1 MWRYLLV
8 VLACL
13 GLWVGGAQ
21 AGKGSIY
28 VDTVLV
34 DASSGDVGRNVTK
47 EATVL
52 NFEIS
57 RSNYNSKLWQKKD
70 PIVFEGIIALVPGT
84 KIPLPVAPLAALYD
98 FTNKKISDVAADA
111 TAFNSS
117 VSLLVA
123 FDASRAE
130 EQLGSLPSLFSNSQ
144 VVYLDY
150 DMGKALRSQVTN
162 IIASSSDSS
171 EADAQSVQVPYIR
184 LSIIHDSISGSSSN
198 VAAIVVGSALGAFTL
213 FIIVVIL
220 CCYRYRRQRMVRR
233 RRRQQNR
240 RQAMRERGINAVM
253 ASVVRGKNKPLPERK
268 LKKFSLIEITPEKL
282 VELEAQFHQLTVQGT
297 RFSSS
302 DDDSDDEKTTSKQV
316 ATDQR
321 HRSRA
326 LSPSNSATTGASVQ
340 QAPRDDTNA
349 DEVFSPES
357 LPPNSPRSTF
367 DPTPNPSMPGGSA
380 STSPSRWS
388 RMTASMQA
396 EDDSLPLFS
405 KFMRASQHSSR
416 VPSMYPG
423 QVERRSL
430 ALPQEEAGSVPLSP
444 LPVLTRT
451 GRQTFILEIP
461 DNDHGSKNGEPGTL
475 APNALAMASRPRARS
490 SSMVRPRSSLCLPP
504 TAHTKSSGQPRVLNM
519 SLPDMVPSSRVDPIE
534 PSAAAGSGATTGVR
548 GNGLFTQGISNLK
561 SFTKSIVNRTVSD
574 DVDDVCLE
582 SGEKSSQSKSNGF
595 VCSVCIDSFE
605 PGDMARRLPCGHV
618 FHQVCIDPW
627 LTKKSSRCPMCNFNC
642 AYKDPHG
649 RGINE
654 TVGSTIDLNTS
665 LDSTHNSIDGLDDE
679 YMATPR
685 HRLASIL
692 I

>member
-1 MWRYLLV
+1 MWRYFLV
-8 VLACL
+8 GLACF
-13 GLWVGGAQ
+13 GLWVGGVQ
-21 AGKGSIY
+21 ASKGSIY
-28 VDTVLV
+28 VDTVIV
-34 DASSGDVGRNVTK
+34 DARSGDIERNVTK

-57 RSNYNSKLWQKKD
+57 RSNYNSKLWQLKG
-70 PIVFEGIIALVPGT
+70 PIVFEGVLALASGS
-84 KIPLPVAPLAALYD
+84 KNPLPVTPLAVLYD
-98 FTNKKISDVAADA
+98 FTNKRISDVVADV

-150 DMGKALRSQVTN
+150 DMGKVLRSQITN
-162 IIASSSDSS
+162 ITAASNDDST
-171 EADAQSVQVPYIR
+171 ADSQSVQVPYMR
-184 LSIIHDSISGSSSN
+184 LSVIHDHISSSSSK
-198 VAAIVVGSALGAFTL
+198 VAAIVVGSALGAFTI
-213 FIIVVIL
+213 FIVIVVL
-220 CCYRYRRQRMVRR
+220 CCYRYRRQRMARR

-268 LKKFSLIEITPEKL
+268 LKNFSLIEITPEKL
-282 VELEAQFHQLTVQGT
+282 VELEAQFHQLTIQGT
-297 RFSSS
+297 HYSSS
-302 DDDSDDEKTTSKQV
+302 DDDSDNEKTTSKQ
-316 ATDQR
+316 
-321 HRSRA
+321 
-326 LSPSNSATTGASVQ
+326 ATTGRKRRTRRLSSSNPATTGTSVQ
-340 QAPRDDTNA
+340 RAPSADPNA

-357 LPPNSPRSTF
+357 LPPNSPRP
-367 DPTPNPSMPGGSA
+367 PTDSMPSLGMAGGSA

-388 RMTASMQA
+388 RMTTSIQA

-416 VPSMYPG
+416 VPSMHPS
-423 QVERRSL
+423 QAQRRSL
-430 ALPQEEAGSVPLSP
+430 ALPQEEPGSVPLSP
-444 LPVLTRT
+444 LPVLTR
-451 GRQTFILEIP
+451 GGQQTSVLEISLEG
-461 DNDHGSKNGEPGTL
+461 HGSKDSGPGTP
-475 APNALAMASRPRARS
+475 ASNALNLASRPRARS
-490 SSMVRPRSSLCLPP
+490 SIMVRPRSSLCLPP
-504 TAHTKSSGQPRVLNM
+504 TAHTKTPGQPRVLNM
-519 SLPDMVPSSRVDPIE
+519 SMPDMVAAG
-534 PSAAAGSGATTGVR
+534 AAAGTNGAR

-561 SFTKSIVNRTVSD
+561 SFTKSIVNRTISD
-574 DVDDVCLE
+574 DVDDVALE

-665 LDSTHNSIDGLDDE
+665 LDSTHNSIDELDDE
-679 YMATPR
+679 YISTPR